1 MLLSLMGM
9 AKMRNAMMVTMMCDV
24 KPHLGPLLWQ
34 VLLGSGKQDQ
44 TGENHE
50 EGVKLGSSY
59 CTAYPRA
66 LREQSLADL
75 HLVKCSIPLV
85 IRKAAH
91 LQAERLHMGGG
102 CADIALC

>member
-24 KPHLGPLLWQ
+24 KPYLGPLLRQ
-34 VLLGSGKQDQ
+34 VLLGCSEQDP

-50 EGVKLGSSY
+50 EGVKIGGSC

-66 LREQSLADL
+66 LREQSLVDL
-75 HLVKCSIPLV
+75 QLVKCSIPLV

-91 LQAERLHMGGG
+91 PQAERLHVGAG